1 MNLQKMMKQAQDMQR
16 KITDLQAT
24 LEAQEVDGVSGG
36 GVVKVRVNGKHRP
49 VSVSIDASLM
59 KADEKDMLEDLI
71 VAALNDAHDKIDA
84 SFSEEMGKVTSGMN
98 LPPGMKLPF

>member
-16 KITDLQAT
+16 KITELQAS
-24 LEAQEVDGVSGG
+24 LEAQEVDGTAGG
-36 GVVKVRVNGKHRP
+36 GVVKVRVTGKHRP

-59 KADEKDMLEDLI
+59 KAEEKDMLEDLL

-84 SFSEEMGKVTSGMN
+84 TFTDEMSKVTSGMN

>member
-16 KITDLQAT
+16 KITELQAR
-24 LEAQEVDGVSGG
+24 LEAQEVDGTAGG

-49 VSVSIDASLM
+49 LSINIDASLM

-71 VAALNDAHDKIDA
+71 IAALNDAHDKIDA
-84 SFSEEMGKVTSGMN
+84 SFADEMGKATSGMN

>member
-16 KITDLQAT
+16 KITELQAT
-24 LEAQEVDGVSGG
+24 LEAQEVDGTAGG

-49 VSVSIDASLM
+49 LSVSIDASLM

-71 VAALNDAHDKIDA
+71 IAALHDAHDKIDA
-84 SFSEEMGKVTSGMN
+84 SFADEMGKATSGMN

>member
-16 KITDLQAT
+16 KITEMQAK
-24 LEAQEVDGVSGG
+24 LEAQEVDGTSGG
-36 GVVKVRVNGKHRP
+36 GAVKVRVSGKHRP
-49 VSVSIDASLM
+49 LSVSIDASLM

-71 VAALNDAHDKIDA
+71 IAALNDAHDKIDA
-84 SFSEEMGKVTSGMN
+84 SFADEMGKATSGMN